1 GFDGS
6 GLLPEGRNLYR
17 GRDGQGYLKLDGGFC
32 KTTVQNG
39 ERFVYSPRNISNR
52 RKVVWE
58 NGRWQAE
65 APNRLLGGGPVMS
78 LFRAPE
84 TPQQKKYNALLEGYL
99 VDHYNP
105 PGDMVREAANVIGA
119 MPEVLAQRVL
129 DESIID
135 ARVSGIEAYRSLMKL
150 LNRQRRLPPEYKA
163 SSDTLVYKLDVWSAV
178 HSATRDFETSVPG
191 LKFSDVQK
199 IKIFDMALPYRNAY
213 YETTGMNIALMPDNA
228 TGAVF
233 IGITPLRGKKG
244 ANWTKSTRITTTLAF
259 H

>member
-1 GFDGS
+1 MGKWPLASRGS
-6 GLLPEGRNLYR
+6 KSFIGRR
-17 GRDGQGYLKLDGGFC
+17 PGDES
-32 KTTVQNG
+32 VQ
-39 ERFVYSPRNISNR
+39 SP
-52 RKVVWE
+52 
-58 NGRWQAE
+58 G
-65 APNRLLGGGPVMS
+65 
-78 LFRAPE
+78 
-84 TPQQKKYNALLEGYL
+84 NALLEGYL

-199 IKIFDMALPYRNAY
+199 IKIFDIHYLIK
-213 YETTGMNIALMPDNA
+213 T
-228 TGAVF
+228 
-233 IGITPLRGKKG
+233 
-244 ANWTKSTRITTTLAF
+244 
-259 H
+259 